1 MIPAERAHLH
11 IAALTHPGM
20 SGKNNEDRYAVSAFR
35 LEGEESTP
43 TVFAIISD
51 GIGGH
56 RAGEVAA
63 TMVVETVSQA
73 VAKSN
78 AQFPLM
84 TLREAIMR
92 SSQEISVEAESDPEK
107 KGMGATCACALVVG
121 ERLYAAYVG
130 DTRIYL
136 IRSGAMRQISID
148 HTWVQEAIDAGIIE
162 PEEAK
167 AHPNAHVIRRYLGSK
182 TNPEADFRLRLHPE
196 DTDEQ
201 ALANQGMLLQ
211 PGDFLILCS
220 DGLTDLVDKAE
231 ILAALKSQS
240 REAALQN
247 LTNLANERGG
257 HDNITMVVLEA
268 PATLDQKNLPAA
280 QPAVSAQ
287 TLRKLALPCLIIAL
301 ILGLLGAAGAGLF
314 LYFERATPTVTPT
327 LSLTV
332 RPTTL
337 PILQDT
343 QTPAATTRP
352 APLGATPTPTGMAAQ
367 QANTPEATY
376 TPWPTNTLPPAT
388 STATVTPSAT
398 EAPTPTPTPSLPPE
412 S

>member
-1 MIPAERAHLH
+1 MK
-11 IAALTHPGM
+11 
-20 SGKNNEDRYAVSAFR
+20 GKNNEDRYAVSTHRFGPR
-35 LEGEESTP
+35 KNIPSLL
-43 TVFAIISD
+43 AIVCD

-63 TMVVETVSQA
+63 EIAVETISQLVSKSDGSQPLETLSQA
-73 VAKSN
+73 VKN
-78 AQFPLM
+78 ASDAVLVQA
-84 TLREAIMR
+84 EANTER
-92 SSQEISVEAESDPEK
+92 
-107 KGMGATCACALVVG
+107 KGMGATCVCAWVIG
-121 ERLYAAYVG
+121 SRLFTAYVG
-130 DTRIYL
+130 DSRMYL
-136 IRSGAMRQISID
+136 VRADQIQQLTTD
-148 HTWVQEAIDAGIIE
+148 HTWVQEAIEYGALT
-162 PEEAK
+162 PEQARS
-167 AHPNAHVIRRYLGSK
+167 HPNAHVIRRYLGSK

-327 LSLTV
+327 LSITV

-352 APLGATPTPTGMAAQ
+352 APLEATPTPTGMAAQ

-388 STATVTPSAT
+388 PTATETATPS
-398 EAPTPTPTPSLPPE
+398 PTPTLPPE